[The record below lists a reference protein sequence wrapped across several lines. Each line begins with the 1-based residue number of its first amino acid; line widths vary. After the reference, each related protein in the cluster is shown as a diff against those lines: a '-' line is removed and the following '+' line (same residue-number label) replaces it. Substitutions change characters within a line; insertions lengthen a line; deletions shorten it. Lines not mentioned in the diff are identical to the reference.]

1 MPFSSFN
8 DPADV
13 ATAHA
18 ALDRA
23 WEEIKKQEPDNPGM
37 KGRRER
43 LAYIVASLALVAADE
58 HDLVKRAV
66 ARFRQAA

>member
-13 ATAHA
+13 ARAHA

-23 WEEIKKQEPDNPGM
+23 WEKIKPQLPEGTNLAVE
-37 KGRRER
+37 RQR
-43 LAYIVASLALVAADE
+43 LAYIVASLALVAGDD
-58 HDLVKRAV
+58 HDLIQRAI
-66 ARFRQAA
+66 ARFRQAK